1 MLTNNIFL
9 KSFLRKKSESKV
21 KKKLKLLVKQKNE
34 LFKSMSKDYI
44 DSYNLKKI
52 KKITK
57 KNSIKL
63 IGIGGSILGSQAIYN
78 FLRDKIKKNFYFINN
93 LEPFKIG
100 KKSEK
105 FSNIIISKSGN
116 TLETISNT
124 SLYIKNFEKNIFII
138 EKKSSYLFKLANQL
152 KAEIIQHNNFIG
164 GRYSVLSEV
173 GMLPAQLMGLN
184 PKKFRQFN
192 SLIKNK
198 NFLNL
203 LIQNTNSILYFAKKK
218 FNSVILNYDSKS
230 DYLFQ
235 WYQQLVAESLGKK
248 GKGFLPIISTMPKD
262 NHSAMQLYLDGLKN
276 NFFTF
281 FYCKESKSNRLNK
294 NTLLKSHKYLGS
306 YNIDQIV
313 FKQKIAT
320 ENTFKKKNIPF
331 RSFEVKK
338 RDEKSLGEIFCYFI
352 LETILIGKAL
362 DVNPFDQPS
371 VELIKRET
379 KKLFY

>member
-281 FYCKESKSNRLNK
+281 FYCK
-294 NTLLKSHKYLGS
+294 
-306 YNIDQIV
+306 
-313 FKQKIAT
+313 
-320 ENTFKKKNIPF
+320 
-331 RSFEVKK
+331 
-338 RDEKSLGEIFCYFI
+338 
-352 LETILIGKAL
+352 
-362 DVNPFDQPS
+362 
-371 VELIKRET
+371 
-379 KKLFY
+379 